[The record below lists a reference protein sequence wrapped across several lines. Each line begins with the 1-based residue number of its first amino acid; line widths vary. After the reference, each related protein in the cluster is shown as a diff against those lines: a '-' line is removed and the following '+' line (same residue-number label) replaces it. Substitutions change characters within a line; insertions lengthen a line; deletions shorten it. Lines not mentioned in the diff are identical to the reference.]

1 MTGNKRDKKI
11 KLCAVCAFM
20 EEQPSHSK
28 YNIKKLVKSLSRIE
42 NMQMLSIANG
52 CKVSDGL
59 RDFLNDQPRH
69 LFLEQ
74 PTNIGVPAAWNLGIE
89 LLECD
94 YLFVLNDDIEIDG
107 HCIDQI
113 VNIFNQ
119 YPDTS
124 AAGVEGVICSQLGDN
139 GYPRADVKYKKKKRL
154 FARKEIIEVS
164 AVSGFLF
171 ALSRSFIDKTG
182 FRFDTRFTPA
192 FCEEFDLAYFSRMNN
207 YKTRIITG
215 LGRHYDHKFH
225 VSAGN
230 VEIKYLNTSIW
241 SQELS
246 DRNIK
251 LFLDKW
257 GSNMRPLLSP

>member
-1 MTGNKRDKKI
+1 MPAAKKDI
-11 KLCAVCAFM
+11 KLGAVCAFIK
-20 EEQPSHSK
+20 EQPSHSK
-28 YNIKKLVKSLSRIE
+28 YNIKKLVKSLSKIE

-69 LFLEQ
+69 LFLELSM
-74 PTNIGVPAAWNLGIE
+74 NVGVPVAWNLGID

-192 FCEEFDLAYFSRMNN
+192 FCEEFDLAYFSRANN

-215 LGRHYDHKFH
+215 LDRHYDHKFH
-225 VSAGN
+225 VSSGN
-230 VEIKYLNTSIW
+230 VEIQYLDRSIW

-251 LFLDKW
+251 LFIDKW
-257 GSNMRPLLSP
+257 GNNMQSLLSP